1 MITPPSR
8 IAFIGL
14 GVMGRS
20 MALNL
25 LKAGYVLNVYT
36 RTRASADAVI
46 AAGATWCDTPA
57 AACADARAVIT
68 IVGVPA
74 DVREVYFG
82 DNGLLAA
89 AAPGTTLIDMTTSE
103 PQLAVE
109 ITETA
114 RQRGLHAIDAP
125 VSGGDIGAKNGTLS
139 IMIGGEK
146 DMVTAAQPLF
156 DVLGETIVHQGP
168 AGSGQ
173 HAKMCNQITIAS
185 TMVGIMESLIYA
197 TRSGLDPRT
206 VLQSIGAGAAASWGL
221 NNLWPLVIDKN
232 YDPGFYICHFLK
244 DIRIALDEAARLK
257 LDLPGLRLAEER
269 YQACVDLGLDQ
280 AGTQALYQVYD

>member
-1 MITPPSR
+1 MITAPSR

-25 LKAGYVLNVYT
+25 LQAGYSLNVYT

-57 AACADARAVIT
+57 AASATAIAVIT

-74 DVREVYFG
+74 DVREIYFG
-82 DNGLLAA
+82 DNGLLDTAE
-89 AAPGTTLIDMTTSE
+89 PGTTLIDMTTSE
-103 PQLAVE
+103 PQLAIDISE
-109 ITETA
+109 A
-114 RQRGLHAIDAP
+114 ADQRGLHAMDAP
-125 VSGGDIGAKNGTLS
+125 VSGGDSGAKNGTLS
-139 IMIGGEK
+139 IMIGGDK
-146 DMVTAAQPLF
+146 AVVDAAQPLF
-156 DVLGETIVHQGP
+156 DVLGTTIVHQGP
-168 AGSGQ
+168 AGCGQ
-173 HAKMCNQITIAS
+173 HTKMCNQITIAS
-185 TMVGIMESLIYA
+185 TMIGIMESLIYA

-221 NNLWPLVIDKN
+221 NNLWPLVIEKN
-232 YDPGFYICHFLK
+232 FEPGFYIHHFLK
-244 DIRIALDEAARLK
+244 DIRIALNEASRRD

-269 YQACVDLGLDQ
+269 YQTCVDVGLDQ
-280 AGTQALYQVYD
+280 AGTQALYKVYT